1 MNATRYQIAYHLVPE
16 PWYTAQPSDRPYLPE
31 SFDREGF
38 VHLTHGIEPVIAA
51 GNRYYR
57 SDPRPYLVLT
67 VDLASVTA
75 EVRYEDPFRQFPH
88 VYGPIVR
95 EAILTVQRVVRDEG
109 GTFLRVAQG
118 EERNAQD

>member
-1 MNATRYQIAYHLVPE
+1 MNAMRDQIAYHLVPE
-16 PWYTAQPSDRPYLPE
+16 PWFTAQPGDRSYLPE

-75 EVRYEDPFRQFPH
+75 EVRYEDPVRQFPH
-88 VYGPIVR
+88 VYGPIDR
-95 EAILTVQRVVRDEG
+95 EAILTVQRVVRDG
-109 GTFLRVAQG
+109 DGTFLGVAQ
-118 EERNAQD
+118 EDEWNQQD